1 MIEVNFKDRV
11 PTHPGRVKLTPVPGQ
26 DNTFDMVRFDEPI
39 EYGTPLDKASIDSI
53 IKSRLTGRYY
63 VPVVQRAELSNVTTN
78 ANPIPSSGW
87 LNATKTSA
95 TLNGYEL
102 FSSPASV
109 QSDNITAAFDGNS
122 STYWLGTAQEG
133 DNYIGFKLPRA
144 MTVSKVKTIVYFSGG
159 SYYCMVQASNNG
171 TEWDDIS
178 GQRLLGANL
187 TPVEIELYPTTPY
200 LYYRIKVIDIPAT
213 YGIWCY
219 SFEIV
224 QSNVTTMQNNF
235 VFDAFPTDR
244 TDYQRFTIITPDY
257 VNTVGVV
264 NNTIN
269 GQEIDRIL
277 QPNTYYELIKIVD
290 RFYAFAK

>member
-39 EYGTPLDKASIDSI
+39 EEGTPLDKASIDSI

-109 QSDNITAAFDGNS
+109 QSDNITAAFDGNV
-122 STYWLGTAQEG
+122 STYWLAPAQETE
-133 DNYIGFKLPRA
+133 NYIGFKLPSA
-144 MTVSKVKTIVYFSGG
+144 ILVKKVKAIVRFAAS
-159 SYYCMVQASNNG
+159 SYYCIVQASNNG
-171 TEWDDIS
+171 TEWTDVSSQFI
-178 GQRLLGANL
+178 RGASL
-187 TPVEIELYPTTPY
+187 DPIEIELTASLPY
-200 LYYRIKVIDIPAT
+200 MYYRIKFIDVDVDS
-213 YGIWCY
+213 GIYCY

-224 QSNVTTMQNNF
+224 QSTVITKQNNF

-244 TDYQRFTIITPDY
+244 TDYQRFMIITPDY